1 LNDRLG
7 FRIDDLQF
15 ALEEPDLFLAV
26 GVVLQVL
33 LYDRLIVGVL

>member
-1 LNDRLG
+1 LG
-7 FRIDDLQF
+7 LGIDALQF
-15 ALEEPDLFLAV
+15 ALEDAQLFLAV